1 LLLRSIADYSQLLA
15 AAMDF
20 QLFIDRMLDP
30 SHILTHV
37 PYALLVLSMLM
48 NDMGWLRA
56 IAICAGIIR
65 IINRAWFEV
74 DSIIVFWEVIFVA
87 VNVGQLMILWYYAR
101 RHRFEGHEQRFAAS
115 MPSGVERRTIRRLL
129 KLGHFH
135 HAEPGKTLTTEGA
148 PVRELMFIAE
158 GVVQIERGGVI
169 VAVCGPGDFLGE
181 MSFVT
186 GGPATATAVVAKPLR
201 YFAFDQ
207 AQLRTALE
215 GDSDLRQAMDASFN
229 RNLVGKLA
237 KSGQGMSA
245 GA

>member
-1 LLLRSIADYSQLLA
+1 
-15 AAMDF
+15 MDF
-20 QLFIDRMLDP
+20 QLFLERMLNP

-56 IAICAGIIR
+56 IAIAAGLIR
-65 IINRAWFEV
+65 IVNRAWFEV
-74 DSIIVFWEVIFVA
+74 DPIIVFWEVIFVA

-101 RHRFEGHEQRFAAS
+101 RHRFAAHETHFAES
-115 MPSGVERRTIRRLL
+115 MPRGVDRRSIRRLL
-129 KLGHFH
+129 RLANIR
-135 HAEPGKTLTTEGA
+135 HAEPGDMLTIEGA
-148 PVRELMFIAE
+148 LLSDLMFIAE

-181 MSFVT
+181 MSFVS
-186 GGPATATAVVAKPLR
+186 GGPATATAVVARPLR
-201 YFAFDQ
+201 YLAFNQMRLRNAIEADGELKQ
-207 AQLRTALE
+207 AL
-215 GDSDLRQAMDASFN
+215 DASFN

-237 KSGQGMSA
+237 KAGQGMPA

>member
-1 LLLRSIADYSQLLA
+1 
-15 AAMDF
+15 MDF
-20 QLFIDRMLDP
+20 QPFIDRMLDP

-56 IAICAGIIR
+56 IAMSAGLIR
-65 IINRAWFEV
+65 IVNRAWFET
-74 DSIIVFWEVIFVA
+74 DPIIVFWEVIFVA

-101 RHRFEGHEQRFAAS
+101 RHRFDEHETHFADS
-115 MPSGVERRTIRRLL
+115 MPQSVDRRSIRRLL
-129 KLGHFH
+129 KLAQVR
-135 HAEPGKTLTTEGA
+135 HAEPGDTLTKEGA
-148 PVRELMFIAE
+148 PVGDLMFIAE
-158 GVVQIERGGVI
+158 GVVQIERGGII

-201 YFAFDQ
+201 YLAFDQ
-207 AQLRTALE
+207 MRLRTALDA
-215 GDSDLRQAMDASFN
+215 DSDLKQAMDASFN

-237 KSGQGMSA
+237 KAGQGVPTTA
-245 GA
+245 

>member
-1 LLLRSIADYSQLLA
+1 
-15 AAMDF
+15 MDF
-20 QLFIDRMLDP
+20 QLFWERMLDP

-56 IAICAGIIR
+56 IAIAAGLIR
-65 IINRAWFEV
+65 IVNRAWFEV
-74 DSIIVFWEVIFVA
+74 DPIIVFWEVIFVA

-101 RHRFEGHEQRFAAS
+101 RHRFTGHEQHFAAS
-115 MPSGVERRTIRRLL
+115 MPQGVDRRSIRRLL
-129 KLGHFH
+129 KLAHIR
-135 HAEPGKTLTTEGA
+135 HAEPGDTLTTEGA
-148 PVRELMFIAE
+148 LLSELMFIAE

-181 MSFVT
+181 MSFVA
-186 GGPATATAVVAKPLR
+186 GGPASATSVVAKPLR
-201 YFAFDQ
+201 YLAFDQ
-207 AQLRTALE
+207 AKLRAALE
-215 GDSDLRQAMDASFN
+215 ADSELKQAMDASFN

-237 KSGQGMSA
+237 KSGQGVPA

>member
-1 LLLRSIADYSQLLA
+1 
-15 AAMDF
+15 MDF
-20 QLFIDRMLDP
+20 QPFVDRMLDP

-56 IAICAGIIR
+56 IAIAAGVIR

-87 VNVGQLMILWYYAR
+87 VNIGQLLILWYYAR
-101 RHRFEGHEQRFAAS
+101 RHRFEEHETHFADS
-115 MPSGVERRTIRRLL
+115 MPQSVDRRSIRRLL
-129 KLGHFH
+129 KLAHMR
-135 HAEPGKTLTTEGA
+135 HAQPGDTLTTEGA
-148 PVRELMFIAE
+148 PVSDLMFIAD

-181 MSFVT
+181 MSFVA
-186 GGPATATAVVAKPLR
+186 GGPATATAVVARPLR
-201 YFAFDQ
+201 YLAFDQ
-207 AQLRTALE
+207 TRLRSALE
-215 GDSDLRQAMDASFN
+215 ADSELKQAMDASFN

-237 KSGQGMSA
+237 KSGQGMPA
-245 GA
+245 RA